1 MSYVNKLHLSD
12 NNEAIFFSI
21 ITVTYNAEK
30 SIRSTLDSISQQD
43 KELFELIVID
53 GASTDRTI
61 SIVDMHF
68 QEVDMLISSPDKGIY
83 DAMNKGISLANGEYI
98 IFMNA
103 GDCFYD
109 KDTLLSVHKFLS
121 KNPVDLYAGSA
132 KVVYNCGAVKE
143 KKAELIRDNCFYTPV
158 CHQSLYAKATLMK
171 SMLFDCVN
179 FKYAADFDF
188 MMKVINCGGTSFVT
202 DSPLSIVTAEGV
214 SDIARI
220 KVWREYKSI
229 FSKYNKLTL
238 FHRLYYKRQIS
249 IQYIKKILTT
259 FKKYFGL

>member
-1 MSYVNKLHLSD
+1 M
-12 NNEAIFFSI
+12 
-21 ITVTYNAEK
+21 VTYNAGEYIK
-30 SIRSTLDSISQQD
+30 NTLVSISEQ
-43 KELFELIVID
+43 KRSLYELIVVD
-53 GASTDRTI
+53 GGSKDNTLALIKRFSD
-61 SIVDMHF
+61 VDC
-68 QEVDMLISSPDKGIY
+68 LISEPDKGIY
-83 DAMNKGISLANGEYI
+83 DAMNKGVALAKGEYI

-109 KDTLLSVHKFLS
+109 KDTLYSVHDFLS
-121 KNPVDLYAGSA
+121 KNPVDLYGGSA
-132 KVVYNCGAVKE
+132 KVVYECGAVKE

-220 KVWREYKSI
+220 KVWREYESI
-229 FSKYNKLTL
+229 FAKYNQLSL
-238 FHRLYYKRQIS
+238 SHRLYYKRQIS